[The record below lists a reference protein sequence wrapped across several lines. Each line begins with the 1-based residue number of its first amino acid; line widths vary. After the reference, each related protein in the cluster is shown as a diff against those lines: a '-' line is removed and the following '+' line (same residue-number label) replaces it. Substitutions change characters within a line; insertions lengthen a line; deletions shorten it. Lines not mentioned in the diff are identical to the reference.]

1 MLGETLKDPMG
12 VEAGGE
18 IKGMGLLPVDTVFA
32 GDKTRTRVEGS
43 FEGISGILEELSG
56 VPLEGYEIHM
66 GVSTLREEAKPV
78 TRIRNYAC
86 GEQEQKLDGA
96 YVGNVYGTYVHGV
109 FDREEVAKG
118 VVRALAKEKG
128 LDVSGITAVDFQAFK
143 ESQYDKLAAGLR
155 EHLDLERIYRILD
168 AGIE

>member
-1 MLGETLKDPMG
+1 
-12 VEAGGE
+12 
-18 IKGMGLLPVDTVFA
+18 
-32 GDKTRTRVEGS
+32 
-43 FEGISGILEELSG
+43 
-56 VPLEGYEIHM
+56 M

-128 LDVSGITAVDFQAFK
+128 LDASGITAVDFQAFK